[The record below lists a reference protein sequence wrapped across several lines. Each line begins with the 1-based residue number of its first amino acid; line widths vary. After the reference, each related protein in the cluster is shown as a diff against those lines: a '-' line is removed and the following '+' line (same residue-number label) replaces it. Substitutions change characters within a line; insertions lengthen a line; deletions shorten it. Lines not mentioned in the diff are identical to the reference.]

1 MSPEFKAYQMQVL
14 ANCTALSSALIDH
27 GYKIVTG
34 EFHCR
39 LFSKVF
45 TPKRFHFC
53 PDLSSVH
60 RHPHYIMYIFPN
72 LFCLPKYS
80 SGFFLGGSDNHL
92 ILLDLRN
99 KGTDGGRAEKVLEAC
114 AIACNK
120 NTCPGRV
127 SRLLYSY
134 LCSYCVKSCAPL
146 LHFGLAQHF
155 WNGSKSKSHP
165 ASTQVT
171 LTPLWLHVVK
181 VDDRIFPAECC

>member
-1 MSPEFKAYQMQVL
+1 MPLLTTATRLSLVSFTVNFFQRFFPPRDLISVLTSP
-14 ANCTALSSALIDH
+14 
-27 GYKIVTG
+27 
-34 EFHCR
+34 
-39 LFSKVF
+39 VF
-45 TPKRFHFC
+45 TDILTTYCTSFQTYFVFQNIH
-53 PDLSSVH
+53 L
-60 RHPHYIMYIFPN
+60 
-72 LFCLPKYS
+72 
-80 SGFFLGGSDNHL
+80 FFLGGSDNHL

-171 LTPLWLHVVK
+171 LTPLWLHVIK
-181 VDDRIFPAECC
+181 VDDRVFPAECCQITVCAFL